1 MNCIQTIIT
10 AHIYNNPTFYRH
22 NGEKCGPGLKPA
34 GPLSI
39 ALSGA
44 GKAEGGRRRAG
55 KPITSSFALSSP
67 YCLVCLGLDVAFLDI
82 SSQFVRIGTAV
93 GDRDVSN
100 WRSFLST
107 SSFSSSAASQLCTR
121 FLWFDV
127 SARGATPL

>member
-1 MNCIQTIIT
+1 MECIQTIVT
-10 AHIYNNPTFYRH
+10 SHIYYNPAFYCH

-44 GKAEGGRRRAG
+44 RTAEGRRRAG

-100 WRSFLST
+100 WRSFLS
-107 SSFSSSAASQLCTR
+107 SSSSSSSAASKLCTR